1 MAPVI
6 HVISVID
13 VVDVDVVSF
22 VPGARPVFRPR
33 INETEPAAFV
43 LESGV
48 SIHHNNWVSV
58 NAKPVSAAKMSA
70 EAVFRNAV
78 APITPTFAPSM
89 MFTLPMLRALA
100 LPNVSRPGVLFV
112 FVPVSLAHVFLPICP
127 LVMWLLPFWPVLA
140 FPLLVR
146 PSFAALLRPIDLV
159 SLRVLLRRRTSVF
172 VLMLVPLLL
181 LGTSLPCVLVAVLW
195 VGKSSCS

>member
-33 INETEPAAFV
+33 INETEPTALV

-78 APITPTFAPSM
+78 APIPPPFPPTFVV
-89 MFTLPMLRALA
+89 TLPTVRA
-100 LPNVSRPGVLFV
+100 PG
-112 FVPVSLAHVFLPICP
+112 PAN
-127 LVMWLLPFWPVLA
+127 
-140 FPLLVR
+140 
-146 PSFAALLRPIDLV
+146 
-159 SLRVLLRRRTSVF
+159 
-172 VLMLVPLLL
+172 
-181 LGTSLPCVLVAVLW
+181 
-195 VGKSSCS
+195 